1 MPRGSGALA
10 AQKCPHFDVSKSAN
24 SELFFTTYKKIKMTT
39 TLETLKPSAK
49 AAINK
54 MASFKVHD
62 FKITFI

>member
-24 SELFFTTYKKIKMTT
+24 LELFLTTYKKIKMAT

-54 MASFKVHD
+54 MASLTVHD
-62 FKITFI
+62 HKITLI